1 MMWGRN
7 RKIRSPRQWVRDG
20 VAWAAATGRRI
31 ARPAAAIAVVVLAAL
46 TGWTAWDRLQASP
59 QFRLRELG
67 VDGAVDMTA
76 EQVAAACG
84 LAPGHTNVV
93 LATRGAIRE
102 TCVSDPRI
110 RDAAVVVE
118 PPARIRVTIRE
129 RRAEL
134 YAALPDGL
142 WAVSPLGEIFAP
154 VDPDA
159 MRPLPV
165 LTGAEELLRD
175 DPEPVPPEPEA
186 TRDEKLA
193 YRLAVAQREARA
205 TRRAALLAEALSLS
219 RVVSRNPVAAWAGQP
234 LALAYDPVMGFS
246 VQPLAGGLAAR
257 FGHAPFGRKVVRLKQ
272 ALEAV
277 EGPQTIATHAY
288 LDNEARPHEVTVRL
302 QPAPEAAATEG
313 TLEALP

>member
-20 VAWAAATGRRI
+20 VAWTVATGRGI
-31 ARPAAAIAVVVLAAL
+31 ARPAAGIAVVALLALA
-46 TGWTAWDRLQASP
+46 GWGAWNRLHQSP
-59 QFRLRELG
+59 QFRLQELG

-84 LAPGHTNVV
+84 LVPGDTNVV

-110 RDAAVVVE
+110 RDAVVVVE
-118 PPARIRVTIRE
+118 PPARIRVAIRE

-142 WAVSPLGEIFAP
+142 WAVSPLGELYAP

-159 MRPLPV
+159 MQALPV

-175 DPEPVPPEPEA
+175 DPEPVPPAPEA
-186 TRDEKLA
+186 TREEKLA
-193 YRLAVAQREARA
+193 YRLAVAQRETRA
-205 TRRAALLAEALSLS
+205 KQRAALLGEALSLA
-219 RVVSRNPVAAWAGQP
+219 RVVGRNPVAAWVGQP
-234 LALAYDPVMGFS
+234 LALAYDAVMGFS

-257 FGHAPFGRKVVRLKQ
+257 FGHAPFGRKIVRLKQ

-277 EGPQTIATHAY
+277 EGPQTIATYAY
-288 LDNEARPHEVTVRL
+288 LDNEARPNEVTVRL
-302 QPAPEAAATEG
+302 QPAPEAAATEAS
-313 TLEALP
+313 LEALP